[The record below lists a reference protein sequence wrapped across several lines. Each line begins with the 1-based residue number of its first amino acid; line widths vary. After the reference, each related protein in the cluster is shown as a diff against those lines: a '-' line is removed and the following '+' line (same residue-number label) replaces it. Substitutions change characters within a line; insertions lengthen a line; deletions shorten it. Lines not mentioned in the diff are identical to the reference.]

1 MATSIS
7 AILGGLFPG
16 ETAGLGGLVQRMES
30 AGRRMNLF
38 ADGTLDDI
46 EELSVEK
53 LPLATYKD
61 GKIGMVLRW
70 KDITP
75 PSSVL

>member
-1 MATSIS
+1 
-7 AILGGLFPG
+7 
-16 ETAGLGGLVQRMES
+16 MES

-38 ADGTLDDI
+38 ADGKLDDI

-53 LPLATYKD
+53 LPLATYID
-61 GKIGMVLRW
+61 RKIGMVLRW